1 MRRFSRGLVI
11 GKLAPLHLGHEHLV
25 AAARAACDEV
35 VVLSYCDP
43 EPPGCEAERRRRWCA
58 ARFPFARAWVVTPG
72 WLAERAPGRAMPADA
87 DDGAA
92 HRDFVAWL
100 LGDVLGA
107 PVDAV
112 FTSEDYG
119 EPLAAALTAHRRR
132 RAAPAPAV
140 VHVAVDPDRRV
151 VPISGRAIRADVHAH
166 RRWLAP
172 EVYASF
178 VRRVAILG
186 GESSGKTTLAAALA
200 RRFET
205 AWVPE
210 YGRELWMER
219 GGRLDSA
226 DLLRIAEEQVAREEA
241 ALLSSHRFLFCDT
254 TPLTTRFYADVM
266 FGAAEPR
273 LEELSRRAYDAVVL
287 CAPDFAFVQDGTRQG
302 EAFRA
307 RQHAWYREALA
318 GTAVIEAQGGLEDR
332 VEAVGRALGARH
344 AAPCHA

>member
-1 MRRFSRGLVI
+1 MRRFARGLVV

-43 EPPGCEAERRRRWCA
+43 EPPGCEAERRRRWIE
-58 ARFPFARAWVVTPG
+58 ARFPFARGLVVTPT

-92 HRDFVAWL
+92 HRRFVAWL
-100 LGDVLGA
+100 VGDLLGA

-119 EPLAAALTAHRRR
+119 EPLATALTEDRRR
-132 RAAPAPAV
+132 RAPGAPAV

-151 VPISGRAIRADVHAH
+151 VPISARAIRADVHAH

-200 RRFET
+200 RRLDT
-205 AWVPE
+205 AWVQE

-219 GGRLDSA
+219 GGRLEPA

-241 ALLSSHRFLFCDT
+241 ALLAAHRFLFCDT
-254 TPLTTRFYADVM
+254 TPLTTRFYAGAM
-266 FGAAEPR
+266 FGSVDPR
-273 LEELSRRAYDAVVL
+273 LEALARRGYDAVVL
-287 CAPDFAFVQDGTRQG
+287 CAPDFPFVQDGTRRD

-318 GTAVIEAQGGLEDR
+318 GTAVIPARGEIQDR
-332 VEAVGRALGARH
+332 VESVVRALSGPAW
-344 AAPCHA
+344 PD